1 MSGTYDFGM
10 VGLGTMGANFA
21 LNVADHGY
29 SVLGLARSQDKAD
42 AFSALAEGRN
52 LQGISDPMAF
62 LAELEKPRIVMTLV
76 PAGDPVDEVIR
87 QLSPF
92 MEPGDFFIEGG
103 NSHFRDTAR
112 RAAELAKSGLGFI
125 GVGVSGGE
133 KGARTGPSIMAGGP
147 RADYDRVRPILEAVS
162 AKFNGEPCVDLLG
175 KGAAGHYV
183 KMVHNGI
190 EYALMQLI
198 AEAYDLLHRE
208 IRLGNDSIADLFV
221 QWTDGPFGG
230 FLTQITADV
239 LKVVD
244 PETENYLVD
253 LVLDKAKQ
261 KGTGKWTSQ
270 DALDLGIPIP
280 IIDAA
285 VSARQLSGL
294 KEERVRMESLL
305 GSPKKA
311 EPISAQDAQGVAD
324 EVRRALHAAFAAAYA
339 QGFSL
344 LEAASSEHGM
354 EIDLQRCASV
364 WRAGCIIRSKLL
376 EPLRFGISQ
385 KAAGESV
392 LSSPELA
399 EVVRQNGD
407 SLRYLV
413 NRAVLGGIPV
423 PCFSATLAYLDGY
436 STGRLPANLTQ
447 AQRDYF
453 GAHTYERTDRPGTF
467 HTDWGPN

>member
-52 LQGISDPMAF
+52 LQGIADPVAF
-62 LAELEKPRIVMTLV
+62 IAELEKPRIVMTLV
-76 PAGDPVDEVIR
+76 PAGDPVEEVIR

-133 KGARTGPSIMAGGP
+133 KGARTGPSIMAGGS

-208 IRLGNDSIADLFV
+208 IGLANGAISELF
-221 QWTDGPFGG
+221 QNWTSGPFGG

-239 LKVVD
+239 LKVKD
-244 PETENYLVD
+244 ESGQDLVD
-253 LVLDKAKQ
+253 LVLDRAKQ

-270 DALDLGIPIP
+270 DALDLGVPIP
-280 IIDAA
+280 TIDAA
-285 VSARQLSGL
+285 VSARQLSGW
-294 KEERVRMESLL
+294 KEERVLAESTLSVLRRISVTKLSVEEVRQSLL
-305 GSPKKA
+305 LAFLIAYS
-311 EPISAQDAQGVAD
+311 QGI
-324 EVRRALHAAFAAAYA
+324 
-339 QGFSL
+339 SL
-344 LEAASSEHGM
+344 LDAASVEHEM
-354 EIDLQRCASV
+354 DIDVEGSAKV
-364 WRAGCIIRSKLL
+364 WRAGCIIRSNLL
-376 EPLRFGISQ
+376 EPIRIAVSERPQGKSILLAPSLADVVSLAPALRSTIAQG
-385 KAAGESV
+385 V
-392 LSSPELA
+392 M
-399 EVVRQNGD
+399 
-407 SLRYLV
+407 
-413 NRAVLGGIPV
+413 GIPM
-423 PCFSATLAYLDGY
+423 PCLSATLAYLDGY
-436 STGRLPANLTQ
+436 STGRLPANLIQ

-453 GAHTYERTDRPGTF
+453 GAHTYERIDRPGTF
-467 HTDWGPN
+467 HADWGPN